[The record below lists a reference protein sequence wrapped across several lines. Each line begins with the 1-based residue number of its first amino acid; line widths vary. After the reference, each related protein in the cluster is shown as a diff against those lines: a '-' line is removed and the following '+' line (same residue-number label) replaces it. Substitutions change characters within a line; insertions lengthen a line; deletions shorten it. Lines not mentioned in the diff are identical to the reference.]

1 MKTVSLK
8 LPDELHAR
16 LAKLSRN
23 RSAAKSEVIR
33 AALEAYFASVGAPD
47 ELSCAELA
55 GDLVGAVKGPRDLAS
70 HPKHLRGY
78 GR

>member
-8 LPDELHAR
+8 LPDDLHAK
-16 LAKLSRN
+16 LAQMSRK

-33 AALEAYFASVGAPD
+33 AALEAYFASAGCSGEP
-47 ELSCAELA
+47 SCADLA
-55 GDLVGAVKGPRDLAS
+55 SDLIGTVAGPKDLAS

>member
-8 LPDELHAR
+8 LPDELHAK
-16 LAKLSRN
+16 LTELSRK
-23 RSAAKSEVIR
+23 RSKAKSEVIR
-33 AALEAYFASVGAPD
+33 AALEAYFASGANAAEP
-47 ELSCAELA
+47 SCADLA
-55 GDLVGAVKGPRDLAS
+55 RDLIGSVEGPADLAT